1 MDDNIDNETPQTPD
15 IWSLMTWLAS
25 AILAYLILSGALIF
39 WLEFGVYAQ
48 YSVIVHTVIGLVAIG
63 PVSWLV
69 WKHWRRRD
77 GTVSGAP
84 ALLARLSIPALVL
97 CLASGVVISLQAAF
111 GTSVSALAWLTH
123 QLLALIFAVI
133 FVAHLV
139 PVLLRFTQPNPTPRR
154 LVRPRFLLF
163 SVFVLILPLAATHW
177 LSAGVEPT
185 TPYRA
190 IPDLERSGATRRAT
204 GGGGNPLV
212 RRLP

>member
-123 QLLALIFAVI
+123 QLLALIFAESHPEAPRTPSLPAI
-133 FVAHLV
+133 FGF
-139 PVLLRFTQPNPTPRR
+139 R
-154 LVRPRFLLF
+154 
-163 SVFVLILPLAATHW
+163 
-177 LSAGVEPT
+177 
-185 TPYRA
+185 
-190 IPDLERSGATRRAT
+190 PDLTAGGNALAVRRRRANDSLP
-204 GGGGNPLV
+204 GNPRSLCRSV
-212 RRLP
+212 RKG